1 MAILS
6 LRHWVG
12 PARQPRVWTV
22 GFSAGWGVD
31 AGLSAGWGG
40 VRGAVP
46 PRLPGPWLALLR
58 TGLPQPAPGILP
70 QPSGR
75 RPNFP
80 ASMRATSGSCG
91 PWSSLHQ
98 SACLFIPVDAMGL

>member
-31 AGLSAGWGG
+31 AGLSAGWGVDLGLRRAG
-40 VRGAVP
+40 VWTWGSVRAGVESEGQSH
-46 PRLPGPWLALLR
+46 RDSL
-58 TGLPQPAPGILP
+58 GLGWP
-70 QPSGR
+70 
-75 RPNFP
+75 
-80 ASMRATSGSCG
+80 SCG
-91 PWSSLHQ
+91 PAFPSPHPASSRSRQ
-98 SACLFIPVDAMGL
+98 GGGLTSRPA